1 MEITER
7 AGSNLKWSSMA
18 DNAVFGMEYF
28 LKGIQKQNRDILLQ
42 EGIKLCEMLEEEIT
56 DKTLINDSKLEA
68 YFAIRS
74 LTTISNEHSAVNVT
88 ELNDITQKVKEIKIH
103 LQNMIEFKKKYSEGE
118 IRKFQQFFNNVSEP
132 YLRNAL
138 QDIYKIETIK
148 GKQYDRMMREYT
160 IPQIHAE
167 MTWEQRH
174 EIAKLI

>member
-1 MEITER
+1 MVELMEITER

-74 LTTISNEHSAVNVT
+74 LTTISDEHSAVNVT
-88 ELNDITQKVKEIKIH
+88 ELNDITQKAKEIKIH
-103 LQNMIEFKKKYSEGE
+103 LQNMIEFKKKYSEGD

-138 QDIYKIETIK
+138 QDIHKIETIK
-148 GKQYDRMMREYT
+148 G
-160 IPQIHAE
+160 IHANVRIKR
-167 MTWEQRH
+167 TTINRVG
-174 EIAKLI
+174 

>member
-1 MEITER
+1 MVELMEITER

-28 LKGIQKQNRDILLQ
+28 LKGIQKQNRDMLLQ

-68 YFAIRS
+68 YSAIRS
-74 LTTISNEHSAVNVT
+74 LTTISDERSAVNEM
-88 ELNDITQKVKEIKIH
+88 ELIDLTKKAKEIKIH
-103 LQNMIEFKKKYSEGE
+103 LQNMIKFKKKYSEKD

-138 QDIYKIETIK
+138 QDIHKIETIK
-148 GKQYDRMMREYT
+148 G
-160 IPQIHAE
+160 IHANVRIKR
-167 MTWEQRH
+167 TTINRVC
-174 EIAKLI
+174 